1 MLRGSEWGRWDL
13 HVHTKNTA
21 KNDQFK
27 STDMDAF
34 CEILFRKAI
43 KDDIKAIGIT
53 DYFSIRNY
61 KEVKEYQ
68 ESIDRNNLFQS

>member
-21 KNDQFK
+21 KNDQFE
-27 STDMDAF
+27 SEDMNEY

-43 KDDIKAIGIT
+43 EKDIKVIGI
-53 DYFSIRNY
+53 
-61 KEVKEYQ
+61 
-68 ESIDRNNLFQS
+68 

>member
-27 STDMDAF
+27 SRDMNEY
-34 CEILFRKAI
+34 CEILFKKAI
-43 KDDIKAIGIT
+43 KKDIKVIGIT
-53 DYFSIRNY
+53 DYLNIDNY
-61 KEVKEYQ
+61 KKVLDFKENIYT
-68 ESIDRNNLFQS
+68 NNKFT